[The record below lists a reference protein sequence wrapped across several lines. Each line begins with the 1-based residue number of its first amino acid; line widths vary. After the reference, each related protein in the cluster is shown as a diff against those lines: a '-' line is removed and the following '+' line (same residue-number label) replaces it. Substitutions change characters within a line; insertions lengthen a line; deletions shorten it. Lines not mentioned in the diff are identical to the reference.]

1 MSFLFVYLK
10 MALKHGHLE
19 KWTKKMQKMYG
30 PVKDD
35 ITGEWR
41 RRKNIELENI
51 EPLYNGSII
60 LEVIKRGR

>member
-1 MSFLFVYLK
+1 

-35 ITGEWR
+35 ITGKWR
-41 RRKNIELENI
+41 RRKNIELKT
-51 EPLYNGSII
+51 LYNGLII